1 MFDPLGREQIAGIAE
16 IQLGRLRKRLAERE
30 LSLELSQEAMDKL
43 IAVGYDPVYGA
54 RPLKRAI
61 QRWIENPLA
70 QQILAGQFAPGSSV
84 TARVEGE
91 QIVFD

>member
-1 MFDPLGREQIAGIAE
+1 M
-16 IQLGRLRKRLAERE
+16 
-30 LSLELSQEAMDKL
+30 

-70 QQILAGQFAPGSSV
+70 QLILSGGFEPGSSITGKV
-84 TARVEGE
+84 VDDE
-91 QIVFD
+91 IVFG